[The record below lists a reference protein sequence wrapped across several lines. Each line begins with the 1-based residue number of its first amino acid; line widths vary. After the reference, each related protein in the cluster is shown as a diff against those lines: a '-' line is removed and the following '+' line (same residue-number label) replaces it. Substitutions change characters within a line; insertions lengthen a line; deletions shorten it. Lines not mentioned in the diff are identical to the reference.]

1 MTESVF
7 ASTRRRAIL
16 AAMGPEERDALRA
29 LRSGALLANSDRL
42 PVLER
47 RQLVR
52 LQETSNGEVWVFT
65 KLGGEVADHLISGPE
80 PDVPTV

>member
-1 MTESVF
+1 MTDTVF

-29 LRSGALLANSDRL
+29 LRSGAILADADIL

-52 LQETSNGEVWVFT
+52 LQETTSGEVWVFT
-65 KLGGEVADHLISGPE
+65 RLGGEVADHLIEGPE
-80 PDVPTV
+80 PDVPGV